1 MEMMISKL
9 KSVKHIEGGS
19 VRNFIISQIFIIFSL
34 VAVIICSFVSFYK
47 DYKESLIVANETTVA
62 EVGSELHSFVEK
74 GASLLISSAE
84 AVSHMQS
91 KGRPNREIS
100 EYLVHVTNSAQILET
115 SCFNGF
121 YGFINGKFID
131 GAGWVPPA
139 GYNPVETD
147 WYKNAVQADGKIA
160 IIPVYKDAYTGKF
173 IISLSIALADKKSV
187 VSFDIILDEIQELA
201 KNIVTEAHNQIFII
215 DYNGTVISN
224 DENNILSS
232 SEEVHSLLDR
242 IKNNHEEKFDTR
254 INSREVIVNAEN
266 VLDTWYIT
274 MITDK
279 KELAKTVLGKLTPFV
294 IALLIILLLTL
305 YLCSSNF
312 KARYQIGQYA
322 NTLNKNKSELEHQ
335 LVAQWNQLDKKS
347 RNLVQM
353 QEAVIEGM
361 ATVIEYRDLN
371 TGMHVQNT
379 KRYVMMITK
388 YLYNNGLYPDEV
400 NQRFVNIIGN
410 AAAMHDI
417 GKVAISDR
425 ILNKPGKLDPDE
437 YEIMKNHT
445 IIGAGL
451 VRQVFGK
458 SIDEDMLRMCI
469 DVVQYHHEK
478 WNGTGYPIGL
488 IGEDIPLS
496 ARIMAIADVFD
507 AIVSKRV
514 YKDAVPVEEV
524 FEIIRKDEGSHFDPE
539 LAEIFLSM
547 QNEIKN
553 YLASLQNK

>member
-1 MEMMISKL
+1 
-9 KSVKHIEGGS
+9 
-19 VRNFIISQIFIIFSL
+19 
-34 VAVIICSFVSFYK
+34 
-47 DYKESLIVANETTVA
+47 
-62 EVGSELHSFVEK
+62 
-74 GASLLISSAE
+74 
-84 AVSHMQS
+84 
-91 KGRPNREIS
+91 
-100 EYLVHVTNSAQILET
+100 
-115 SCFNGF
+115 
-121 YGFINGKFID
+121 
-131 GAGWVPPA
+131 
-139 GYNPVETD
+139 
-147 WYKNAVQADGKIA
+147 
-160 IIPVYKDAYTGKF
+160 
-173 IISLSIALADKKSV
+173 
-187 VSFDIILDEIQELA
+187 
-201 KNIVTEAHNQIFII
+201 
-215 DYNGTVISN
+215 
-224 DENNILSS
+224 
-232 SEEVHSLLDR
+232 
-242 IKNNHEEKFDTR
+242 
-254 INSREVIVNAEN
+254 
-266 VLDTWYIT
+266 
-274 MITDK
+274 
-279 KELAKTVLGKLTPFV
+279 
-294 IALLIILLLTL
+294 
-305 YLCSSNF
+305 
-312 KARYQIGQYA
+312 
-322 NTLNKNKSELEHQ
+322 
-335 LVAQWNQLDKKS
+335 
-347 RNLVQM
+347 M

-388 YLYNNGLYPDEV
+388 YLYNNGLHPDEV

-524 FEIIRKDEGSHFDPE
+524 FEIIRKDAGSHFDPE